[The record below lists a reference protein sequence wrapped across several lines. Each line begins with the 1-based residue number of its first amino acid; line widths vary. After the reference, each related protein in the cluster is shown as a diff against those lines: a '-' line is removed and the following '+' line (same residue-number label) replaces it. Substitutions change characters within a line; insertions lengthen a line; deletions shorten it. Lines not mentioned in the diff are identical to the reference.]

1 VLCRGTVLGRSNV
14 ALIYW
19 GRRGA
24 MCRLM
29 LEATQAAPDIDDLNV
44 LFSLS
49 TTNELYPEFPP
60 LGNRLL
66 PVDTFRSGPDVLFK
80 VLRIFQVR
88 RKLIRWLT
96 KNDVKSV
103 VVLMPHIWTPLIADS
118 IKRERIHY
126 AVVVHD
132 ATPHPGDPTALFT
145 NWLLNDAR
153 AADTVFTLSNWVAS
167 QLIQQGTVPPE
178 RIKTLFMPDV
188 LFPVAGHTGAR
199 RWRENGQPLRILFFG
214 RMLQYKGLHLFTEAM
229 EILAAER
236 VPIKISVCGKGNLG
250 RMASR
255 LASLGAAVK
264 NRWLSD
270 AEVGQLLASHD
281 LVACTH
287 IEASQSGAISA
298 ALGAGVPVVTT
309 PVGGLAE
316 QIRSRGAGLV
326 AERVDA
332 RAIADC
338 IRVLAFDCTRYNSIV
353 DQICSSGSFSVAR
366 FVRELVAALPLHGR
380 IPVG

>member
-1 VLCRGTVLGRSNV
+1 MGRSNV

-29 LEATQAAPDIDDLNV
+29 LEAAQQAAPDIDDLNV

-66 PVDTFRSGPDVLFK
+66 PVDTFRSAPDVLFK
-80 VLRIFQVR
+80 ALRIFQVR

-167 QLIQQGTVPPE
+167 QLIARRTVPPE

-188 LFPVAGHTGAR
+188 LFPAASHTGAR
-199 RWRENGQPLRILFFG
+199 RQRENGQPLRILFFG

-236 VPIKISVCGKGNLG
+236 VPIKISVCGKGGLG

-255 LASLGAAVK
+255 LANLGAAIK

-281 LVACTH
+281 LVVLTH
-287 IEASQSGAISA
+287 TEASQSGAIAA

-316 QIRSRGAGLV
+316 QVQSRGAGLV

-338 IRVLAFDCTRYNSIV
+338 IRDLASDHARYNAIV
-353 DQICSSGSFSVAR
+353 DQICSGRDFSVAR
-366 FVRELVAALPLHGR
+366 FVRELVAALPVHGR
-380 IPVG
+380 NPVG